1 MTATPHSSRPVA
13 LRPDVVAEPLID
25 HWYAWSHLLSP
36 GTAARNIARRQLP
49 IMTSYLASPAVH
61 QRSSRTPALAGGPF
75 MDLGDGDRSADI
87 EALIE
92 TTRRRAARLLEFD
105 GAVDEL
111 QELLAKAG
119 PGAPLEGLYPLVPE
133 PLKGYVELVYD
144 LQDNASFRLIE
155 ALLYR
160 SDYASTDGQALAL
173 EPLRADRRPFALST
187 PRLDT
192 DERTVLPVPFH
203 HPGVDVMFSTLRT
216 PRPFGEVAEAL
227 ELTPD
232 AAARLARYFTEAE
245 AETPATAARREPVR
259 EPRIRYLGHACVLAE
274 NDRGAVLVD
283 PLLPPAFPG
292 AGPRLTDSDLPD
304 YIDHVLITHGHQDH
318 LVLESLLRLR
328 TRIGTIVVPRADA
341 GSLQDPSLRLAL
353 EAAGFPRVIELGEL
367 QQTDTAMG
375 RITAVP
381 FFGEH
386 GDLAIAKSA
395 WLLESDGRSVLFAA
409 DTATV
414 DPDAYAHVRRA
425 IGEVD
430 VLFLGMECEGA
441 PLTWLY
447 GPLFTQEPAREMAVR
462 RRLNGNDDLGA
473 MALAEALGCGRAYVY
488 AMGHEPWVWYLTTTT
503 FDENAVPVQAAE
515 RFVAACRARG
525 IEAQRLHGS
534 CDLPW

>member
-1 MTATPHSSRPVA
+1 MNATPNTLQPVS
-13 LRPDVVAEPLID
+13 LRPDVVVEPLVD
-25 HWYAWSHLLSP
+25 RWYAWSHLLSP
-36 GTAARNIARRQLP
+36 GTAARNIARRHLP
-49 IMTSYLASPAVH
+49 IMTSYLESPTVH
-61 QRSSRTPALAGGPF
+61 ERSSRTPALAGGPF
-75 MDLGDGDRSADI
+75 MELDGDRSV
-87 EALIE
+87 EVKELIE
-92 TTRRRAARLLEFD
+92 TTRRRAARLLELD
-105 GAVDEL
+105 AAVDTL
-111 QELLAKAG
+111 QDLLAQAG
-119 PGAPLEGLYPLVPE
+119 PGVPLEQFYSLVPE

-160 SDYASTDGQALAL
+160 SDYAATDGQSLSL
-173 EPLRADRRPFALST
+173 ERLRADRRPFALSS

-192 DERTVLPVPFH
+192 DYRAVLPVPFH
-203 HPGVDVMFSTLRT
+203 HPGVDVMFSTLRS

-227 ELTPD
+227 ELGP
-232 AAARLARYFTEAE
+232 AAARKFAPYFTA
-245 AETPATAARREPVR
+245 APAPHRRREPVT

-274 NDRGAVLVD
+274 NEHGAVLVD
-283 PLLPPAFPG
+283 PLLPPEFPG
-292 AGPRLTDSDLPD
+292 AGPRISDGDLPD
-304 YIDHVLITHGHQDH
+304 HIDHVLITHGHQDH

-328 TRIGTIVVPRADA
+328 TRIGTIVVPKSDA
-341 GSLQDPSLRLAL
+341 GSLQDPSMRLAL

-367 QQTDTAMG
+367 QQIETPLG

-386 GDLAIAKSA
+386 GDLAISKSA

-414 DPDAYAHVRRA
+414 DPEAYAHVRQA

-447 GPLFTQEPAREMAVR
+447 GPLFTKEPRREVAVR
-462 RRLNGNDDLGA
+462 RRLNGNDDVGA
-473 MALAEALGCGRAYVY
+473 MALTETLGCSRAYVY

>member
-1 MTATPHSSRPVA
+1 MNATPHSTQPVA
-13 LRPDVVAEPLID
+13 LRSDVAVEPLID
-25 HWYAWSHLLSP
+25 NWYAWSHLLSP
-36 GTAARNIARRQLP
+36 GTLARNMARRHLP
-49 IMTSYLASPAVH
+49 IMTSYLESPAVH

-75 MDLGDGDRSADI
+75 MDLGEDRSADI

-105 GAVDEL
+105 TAVDAL

-119 PGAPLEGLYPLVPE
+119 PGVPLEGLYPLVPE
-133 PLKGYVELVYD
+133 PLQGYVELVYD

-155 ALLYR
+155 SLLYR
-160 SDYASTDGQALAL
+160 GDYGSADGQSLAL

-187 PRLDT
+187 PRLET

-227 ELTPD
+227 EVTPD
-232 AAARLARYFTEAE
+232 AAGKLARYFT
-245 AETPATAARREPVR
+245 AAGAPVRREPVK

-274 NDRGAVLVD
+274 NERGAVLVD

-292 AGPRLTDSDLPD
+292 AGPRTTDADLPD

-328 TRIGTIVVPRADA
+328 TRIGTVVVPRSDN

-353 EAAGFPRVIELGEL
+353 EAAGFPRVVELAEL
-367 QQTDTAMG
+367 QEIETAMG

-386 GDLAIAKSA
+386 GDLAISKSA
-395 WLLESDGRSVLFAA
+395 WLLETDGRTVLFAA
-409 DTATV
+409 DTSTV
-414 DPDAYAHVRRA
+414 DPAAYAHVRRA
-425 IGEVD
+425 IGKVD
-430 VLFLGMECEGA
+430 VLLLGMECEGA

-447 GPLFTQEPAREMAVR
+447 GPLFTNEPAREVAVR
-462 RRLNGNDDLGA
+462 RRLNGNDDIGA
-473 MALAEALGCGRAYVY
+473 MALAEALGCSRAYVY

-503 FDENAVPVQAAE
+503 FDANAAPVQAAE
-515 RFVAACRARG
+515 RFVAACRGRG

-534 CDLPW
+534 CDLAL

>member
-1 MTATPHSSRPVA
+1 MNTIPNTRQPVS
-13 LRPDVVAEPLID
+13 LRSDVVVEPLID

-49 IMTSYLASPAVH
+49 IMTSYLEAPAVH

-75 MDLGDGDRSADI
+75 MDLGGDRSADV
-87 EALIE
+87 EALIAA
-92 TTRRRAARLLEFD
+92 TRRRAARLLEFD
-105 GAVDEL
+105 TAVDTL
-111 QELLAKAG
+111 QDLLAKAG

-133 PLKGYVELVYD
+133 PLQGYVELVYD

-160 SDYASTDGQALAL
+160 SDYASTDGQSLAL

-187 PRLDT
+187 PRLGT
-192 DERTVLPVPFH
+192 DERTVLPVAFH

-216 PRPFGEVAEAL
+216 PRPFGEVADAL

-232 AAARLARYFTEAE
+232 TARKLAPYFTA
-245 AETPATAARREPVR
+245 ADAPAKATRREPVK

-274 NDRGAVLVD
+274 NDQGAILVD

-292 AGPRLTDSDLPD
+292 AGPRLVDSDLPD

-328 TRIGTIVVPRADA
+328 TRIGTVVVPRSDA

-367 QQTDTAMG
+367 QQIETAMG
-375 RITAVP
+375 RLTAVP

-386 GDLAIAKSA
+386 GDLAISKSA
-395 WLLESDGRSVLFAA
+395 WLLESDGRTVLFAA
-409 DTATV
+409 DTSTI
-414 DPDAYAHVRRA
+414 DPAAYAHVRRA
-425 IGEVD
+425 IGKVD

-447 GPLFTQEPAREMAVR
+447 GPLFTHEPAREMAVR
-462 RRLNGNDDLGA
+462 RRLNGNDDIGA
-473 MALAEALGCGRAYVY
+473 MALAEALGCDRAYVY

-503 FDENAVPVQAAE
+503 FDENAAPVQAAE
-515 RFVAACRARG
+515 RFVAACRTRG

>member
-1 MTATPHSSRPVA
+1 MNATPNMLRPVS
-13 LRPDVVAEPLID
+13 LRPDVVVEPLVD
-25 HWYAWSHLLSP
+25 RWYAWSHLLSP
-36 GTAARNIARRQLP
+36 GTAARNIARRHLP
-49 IMTSYLASPAVH
+49 IMTSYLDAPAVH
-61 QRSSRTPALAGGPF
+61 QRSARTPALAGGPF
-75 MDLGDGDRSADI
+75 MDLDGDRSTDVK
-87 EALIE
+87 ALIE
-92 TTRRRAARLLEFD
+92 TTRQRAARLLELD
-105 GAVDEL
+105 AAVDKL
-111 QELLAKAG
+111 QDLLAHAS
-119 PGAPLEGLYPLVPE
+119 PGVPLERLYPLVPE

-155 ALLYR
+155 ALLYH
-160 SDYASTDGQALAL
+160 SDYAATDGQSLAL
-173 EPLRADRRPFALST
+173 SRLRADRRPFVLST

-192 DERTVLPVPFH
+192 DDRAVLPVAFR
-203 HPGVDVMFSTLRT
+203 HPGIDVMFSTLRS

-232 AAARLARYFTEAE
+232 AAKTLAPYFTAAE
-245 AETPATAARREPVR
+245 APATVTRREPVKA
-259 EPRIRYLGHACVLAE
+259 PRIRYLGHACVLAE
-274 NDRGAVLVD
+274 NDRGSVLVD

-292 AGPRLTDSDLPD
+292 AGPRLVDSDLPD
-304 YIDHVLITHGHQDH
+304 HIDHVLITHGHQDH
-318 LVLESLLRLR
+318 LVLETLLRLR
-328 TRIGTIVVPRADA
+328 TRIGTIVVPRSDS

-367 QQTDTAMG
+367 QEIETPVG

-386 GDLAIAKSA
+386 GDLAISKSA
-395 WLLESDGRSVLFAA
+395 WRLEADGRVALFAA
-409 DTATV
+409 DTSTV
-414 DPDAYAHVRRA
+414 DPEAYAHVRRA

-447 GPLFTQEPAREMAVR
+447 GPLFTKEPPREVAVR
-462 RRLNGNDDLGA
+462 RRLNGNDDVGA
-473 MALAEALGCGRAYVY
+473 MALAEAMGCSRAYVY

-503 FDENAVPVQAAE
+503 FDETAAPVRAAE

-525 IEAQRLHGS
+525 IEARRLHGS